1 MAAEHQLMTD
11 DLLRQIIGAGQV
23 DLLVGVPRIDRA
35 EEAPGLVR
43 AVRACFRTHFP
54 RQRAALLYAGA
65 DVSGDTTALVQ
76 RIWSEKDATIG
87 ASLRTTHLMTAA
99 VPSLEH
105 DAGAARL
112 ILAAADL
119 LRADAVV
126 MLDPAAAEVT
136 PDRLALLSTPIRNG
150 QVDLLAPVYARSVD
164 DGLLVTQL
172 LRPLTRALYGR
183 DLREPLV
190 PEFGCSARFAS
201 YCAQLDADLTRA
213 QWSTHYWIAAEALA
227 GPFTVQQAALGARRA
242 PAGRPRIGLPALFQ
256 QVISSAFSSIAAH
269 AEIWMGRTG
278 VEIVPGA
285 VATDAVRA
293 EPGRNGQRSPD
304 SFASDVRNL
313 HEILQRILSLE
324 VLESLH
330 ATAAADPGAGLPSRL
345 WADIVGQFLLAHY
358 HAVMLREHTVQAL
371 MPLYIA
377 RTGTFVAEHASSP
390 PEAVAG
396 ALDALCADFERIKP
410 KVIDRWAQPAVR

>member
-35 EEAPGLVR
+35 EEAPGLLR

-65 DVSGDTTALVQ
+65 DGTGDTTALVQ
-76 RIWSEKDATIG
+76 RIWNEKDATIR

-119 LRADAVV
+119 LQADTVV
-126 MLDPAAAEVT
+126 MLDPDAAEVT
-136 PDRLALLSTPIRNG
+136 PDRLALLTTPIRNG
-150 QVDLLAPVYARSVD
+150 KVDLLAPVYARSVD
-164 DGLLVTQL
+164 EGLLVTQL

-201 YCAQLDADLTRA
+201 HCAQLDADLIRA

-227 GPFTVQQAALGARRA
+227 GPFTVQQAALGPRRTPPARPGA
-242 PAGRPRIGLPALFQ
+242 GLPSLFQ
-256 QVISSAFSSIAAH
+256 QVVSSAFSSIAAH
-269 AEIWMGRTG
+269 AEVWMGRTG
-278 VEIVPGA
+278 VEAVPGA
-285 VATDAVRA
+285 RPTDAVRA
-293 EPGRNGQRSPD
+293 EPGRGGQRPPE
-304 SFASDVRNL
+304 SFATDVRNL
-313 HEILQRILSLE
+313 HEILQRILSPE
-324 VLESLH
+324 VLGALH
-330 ATAAADPGAGLPSRL
+330 ASAGADAGAGLPGSL
-345 WADIVGQFLLAHY
+345 WADIVGEFLLAHF

-377 RTGTFVAEHASSP
+377 RTGTFLAEHTPSP
-390 PEAVAG
+390 PEAVVT

-410 KVIDRWAQPAVR
+410 RVIDRWAKPAVR